1 MYYVYVTSGPSLL
14 IESTDSIILMLL
26 FCVQGRGFGRSI
38 SLVEAIDDYTGS
50 THYDASL
57 GNMMTIA
64 TGFVVEAL
72 EKKSIK
78 QATSIL
84 TQMVSQPYLQFSRL

>member
-1 MYYVYVTSGPSLL
+1 M
-14 IESTDSIILMLL
+14 
-26 FCVQGRGFGRSI
+26 
-38 SLVEAIDDYTGS
+38 EAIDNYSGGS
-50 THYDASL
+50 AHYDASL
-57 GNMMTIA
+57 DNMMTIA

-84 TQMVSQPYLQFSRL
+84 TQMVSNLALFLVVMIFI

>member
-1 MYYVYVTSGPSLL
+1 M
-14 IESTDSIILMLL
+14 
-26 FCVQGRGFGRSI
+26 
-38 SLVEAIDDYTGS
+38 EAIDDFSGS

-57 GNMMTIA
+57 DNMMTTA
-64 TGFVVEAL
+64 TGFVIEAL

-84 TQMVSQPYLQFSRL
+84 IQMVCSTSVLCHDRRPRYKDYSTFSTVPTLVPSIGGKSTFVTS

>member
-1 MYYVYVTSGPSLL
+1 M
-14 IESTDSIILMLL
+14 
-26 FCVQGRGFGRSI
+26 
-38 SLVEAIDDYTGS
+38 EAIDNYSGGS
-50 THYDASL
+50 AHYDASL
-57 GNMMTIA
+57 DNMMTIA

-84 TQMVSQPYLQFSRL
+84 TQMVSNLAHF